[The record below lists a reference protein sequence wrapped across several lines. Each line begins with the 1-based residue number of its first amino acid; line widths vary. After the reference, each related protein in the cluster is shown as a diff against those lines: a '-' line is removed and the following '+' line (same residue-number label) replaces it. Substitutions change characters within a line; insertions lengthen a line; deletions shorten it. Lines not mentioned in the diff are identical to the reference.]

1 MPANKSWHDYNESL
15 VERGLVLIDVSFLKS
30 ANDEI
35 KKMNKGKVGAPFQYP
50 YSYIEFVAF
59 LKVGFKIPYRTVQ
72 GIVRGLS
79 EYLRI
84 EEMHFTHIRRRILKI
99 KPSVRN
105 LGFEGEDDDK
115 PITLIVDASGLTISK
130 KGDYIEE
137 KWIREKK
144 EFVKLH
150 IAVDEKSKKVV
161 SFRIT
166 KGNVHDTK
174 KFGPLVKESAKRHD
188 VDKVY
193 GDKAYD
199 NRKNFNI
206 LDDMDVEPTISIRKN
221 ASTRSK
227 GCPLRRDEV
236 FLVKKLGYEG
246 WKQLKDTGRRW
257 IAEIVFSSIKRVL
270 GEDLLSKKF
279 SAQKVEAGLKVM
291 LYNHFMNL

>member
-15 VERGLVLIDVSFLKS
+15 VERGRVLIDVSFLKS

-35 KKMNKGKVGAPFQYP
+35 KKMNKAKVGAPFQYP

-105 LGFEGEDDDK
+105 LGFEGEEDDK

-150 IAVDEKSKKVV
+150 IAVDEKSKKVI

-174 KFGPLVKESAKRHD
+174 KFGPLVKESAKRHHI
-188 VDKVY
+188 DKVY

-206 LDDMDVEPTISIRKN
+206 LDDMNAEPAISIRKN

-279 SAQKVEAGLKVM
+279 SAQKVEAGLKIM
-291 LYNHFMNL
+291 LYNQFMNL